1 MKQLLRF
8 CILTVVAFLL
18 QPNLAKAG
26 CTINVYLDTTICA
39 GEHIMVG
46 TDMYD
51 TTGSYTYHV
60 FATTNCDTFFYTDL
74 TVVPVVTPSVSIA
87 AVAYRDITEPFISE
101 FGPFTNNTYDKEN
114 QAKYAFDGDT
124 TLFGWG
130 ANNGSPND
138 YLGFT
143 YHTPVVLTSYGIY
156 LSCDQ
161 NGGWCYDGYS
171 PMNWTFE
178 GRNGST
184 WVTLDSVAYDT
195 LVIGTLKTFNFT
207 NTTAYISYRINIT
220 ATQQYNNYPHIT
232 EFYLAGADTIT
243 DLSYV
248 TASDFYDPDN
258 VPENAFDN
266 DTLDYGW
273 GNEGNGLPAWLA
285 YDFEAGNAQVVNAYS
300 IYNSCDQLGGWCDNE
315 YNPMSWRFEATNND
329 TTWTTLDT
337 IADAQLV
344 IGTKSIFPISNT
356 AAFRKYRLYVTYSS
370 GNSYARITEME
381 LLQGVAA
388 CNNNKFEAS
397 VANGGDSAT
406 LQWKVNG
413 NNAGN
418 GGYVESLANL
428 SNGDVITCV
437 LTANNKCQTT
447 ATATSSAV
455 VYKADLISTVNA
467 TVCKDSFVVNGV
479 PVSTGGTYTA
489 VTAMA
494 SSCDSV
500 VNYVLTVNDCSS
512 VGINDSKPTEGRYLS

>member
-1 MKQLLRF
+1 M
-8 CILTVVAFLL
+8 
-18 QPNLAKAG
+18 
-26 CTINVYLDTTICA
+26 
-39 GEHIMVG
+39 
-46 TDMYD
+46 
-51 TTGSYTYHV
+51 
-60 FATTNCDTFFYTDL
+60 
-74 TVVPVVTPSVSIA
+74 
-87 AVAYRDITEPFISE
+87 
-101 FGPFTNNTYDKEN
+101 
-114 QAKYAFDGDT
+114 
-124 TLFGWG
+124 
-130 ANNGSPND
+130 
-138 YLGFT
+138 
-143 YHTPVVLTSYGIY
+143 
-156 LSCDQ
+156 
-161 NGGWCYDGYS
+161 
-171 PMNWTFE
+171 
-178 GRNGST
+178 
-184 WVTLDSVAYDT
+184 
-195 LVIGTLKTFNFT
+195 
-207 NTTAYISYRINIT
+207 
-220 ATQQYNNYPHIT
+220 
-232 EFYLAGADTIT
+232 
-243 DLSYV
+243 
-248 TASDFYDPDN
+248 
-258 VPENAFDN
+258 PENAFDN

-494 SSCDSV
+494 SGCDSV

-512 VGINDSKPTEGRYLS
+512 VGINDINQLKVGIYPNPNSGIFTVTLNDNAMHNLVITDAIGSVVSRVKNVSVSQQLDLSGLSNGVYFVSVQEQKQLNQQVRLVIAR